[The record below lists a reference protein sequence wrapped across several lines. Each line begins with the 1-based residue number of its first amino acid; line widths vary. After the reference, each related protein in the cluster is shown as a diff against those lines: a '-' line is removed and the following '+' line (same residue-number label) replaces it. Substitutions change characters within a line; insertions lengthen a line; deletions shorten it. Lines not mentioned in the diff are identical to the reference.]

1 MLRNLIGSS
10 NVYRTYNYGDFRE
23 YPEFKMIKCTNKEV
37 FKVALEQIGE
47 GKGETT
53 VSVIENLLCDAV
65 RDINDSEAKNTALE
79 NSIKEYLETIKK
91 AAIKR
96 PEVKFALVQPT
107 LRPAHQWFTEGH
119 EAFCR
124 KISEGIRLMDLGNVG
139 KIEGPIKMS
148 QVFEDDGIHFTKTS
162 GKVFVNA
169 ILYNAD
175 AYFTAE
181 VINLEEE
188 KEMDETVQGAGTV
201 AKSGQATKITPTDL
215 KTEIGNLRNDI
226 IRRRVDDCLVTAR
239 IREELDQLSNTR
251 KEDRI
256 IVTGMTSQIPM
267 PVGIEEKK
275 KWLKDLVGGILN
287 QVELGSS
294 EFILNVMQGWK
305 GTNTIPL
312 AEVRM
317 NSSELATR
325 IRKQFAAKKKA
336 GHDFGRVY
344 LANSVTL
351 GTRVRIDILKAMA
364 KCFAGEKEIMYVSAF
379 TSRPLLHVKPKE
391 AGSRTMA
398 YTFADALSRYGM
410 HLRQVDLGEAYRRAG
425 TSFKGQMQQNF
436 VVLHDSQPPCV
447 APWVR
452 TPARGGRGG
461 ATNKTQHKRKLVN
474 GDRRCDTP
482 EKKKK

>member
-1 MLRNLIGSS
+1 
-10 NVYRTYNYGDFRE
+10 
-23 YPEFKMIKCTNKEV
+23 
-37 FKVALEQIGE
+37 
-47 GKGETT
+47 
-53 VSVIENLLCDAV
+53 
-65 RDINDSEAKNTALE
+65 
-79 NSIKEYLETIKK
+79 
-91 AAIKR
+91 
-96 PEVKFALVQPT
+96 
-107 LRPAHQWFTEGH
+107 
-119 EAFCR
+119 
-124 KISEGIRLMDLGNVG
+124 MDLGNVG
-139 KIEGPIKMS
+139 KIVGPIKMS

-239 IREELDQLSNTR
+239 IREELDHLSNTR

-379 TSRPLLHVKPKE
+379 TSRPLLHVRPKE

-447 APWVR
+447 APWVS
-452 TPARGGRGG
+452 TPARGERGG
-461 ATNKTQHKRKLVN
+461 ATNKSQNKRKLVN